1 MSREGVRTEW
11 WRPVV
16 ASARAAAP
24 TGSAAGAAGSGVP
37 FWALMAFTFILL
49 LSPQSHFP
57 ALAPLRI
64 ALFAAAL
71 AAGTFV
77 LDRLSRHQPVVTFT
91 REAAIIGGLLAWSV
105 LTLPLSYWPGGSVSF
120 LVEVYLK
127 TLVVFWLLA
136 ELITSV
142 ARLRLVAWGLS
153 LMALPIAVSAFANL
167 MSGNFLEQ
175 GYSSI
180 ESRIRGYDAPLTANP
195 NDLALTLNLILP
207 LAVGLLLASRRPAV
221 RVALVACI
229 CLDAIAIVATFSRAG
244 FLTLGVSFCAWLW
257 ALCRRNERSWAVLA
271 VVLAL
276 AAVPFLP
283 SGYVERLGTISN
295 IEADTSGSAQERWAD
310 TRAAVGYV
318 LGNPVVGAGI
328 GMNILAM
335 NEARPGGEAWK
346 DIHNVY
352 LQYAVE
358 LGIPGLAL
366 YLMLLKGALQNAG
379 AALRASAGERA
390 QQELHWLATGLR
402 ISLIAFAVAAFFH
415 PVAYHFYF
423 YYMAGLAL
431 AARRIGAPPE
441 PVA

>member
-1 MSREGVRTEW
+1 MSRVGVRAEW
-11 WRPVV
+11 WRPIRD
-16 ASARAAAP
+16 AAPPADARADAS
-24 TGSAAGAAGSGVP
+24 GSDVP

-64 ALFAAAL
+64 ALLAAAL
-71 AAGTFV
+71 ATGTFV
-77 LDRLSRHQPVVTFT
+77 LDRFVRHRPVVTLT
-91 REAAIIGGLLAWSV
+91 RETAIVAGLLAWSV

-120 LVEVYLK
+120 LVEIYLK
-127 TLVVFWLLA
+127 TLAVFWLLA
-136 ELITSV
+136 EVVTSV
-142 ARLRLVAWGLS
+142 PRLRIAVWGLS
-153 LMALPIAVSAFANL
+153 LMAVPIALSALTNL
-167 MSGNFLEQ
+167 VSGNFIEQ

-207 LAVGLLLASRRPAV
+207 LSVGLLLASRRAAV
-221 RVALVACI
+221 RVVLVACI
-229 CLDAIAIVATFSRAG
+229 CLEAIAIVATFSRAG

-257 ALCRRNERSWAVLA
+257 TLGRSNQRSWAVLA

-283 SGYVERLGTISN
+283 SGYVDRLSTIGN
-295 IEADTSGSAQERWAD
+295 IESDSSGSAQERWSD
-310 TRAAVGYV
+310 TVAAAGYV
-318 LGNPVVGAGI
+318 AVHPVVGAGV

-335 NEARPGGEAWK
+335 NEARGPAWR
-346 DIHNVY
+346 DVHNVY

-366 YLMLLKGALQNAG
+366 YLMLLKGSLQNAG
-379 AALRASAGERA
+379 AAVRASTGVRA
-390 QQELHWLATGLR
+390 QQELHWLATGIR

-431 AARRIGAPPE
+431 AARLIGAPPE
-441 PVA
+441 RGA